1 MLSLLTD
8 DVIGAITRSPS
19 LLLITVG
26 NDLRGDDGVGPY
38 IAENLSPSRGD
49 FFLIDAGGQPESILD
64 SAEATGAREV
74 IIIDAAD
81 FGGLPGEA
89 RLFGIDAI
97 PETTMSTHIFPLPV
111 IARLMEKDMGCRV
124 RFLGIQAAT
133 FAFGAPLSEA
143 VKKTADELLALRG

>member
-1 MLSLLTD
+1 MLTD
-8 DVIGAITRSPS
+8 DVIDAITQPPS

-38 IAENLSPSRGD
+38 IAKNLSPAGRD
-49 FFLIDAGGQPESILD
+49 FFLIDAGERPENILD
-64 SAEATGAREV
+64 SAVATGAREV

-81 FGGLPGEA
+81 FGGSPGEA

-97 PETTMSTHIFPLPV
+97 PETTLSTHTFPLPV
-111 IARLMEKDMGCRV
+111 IARLMEKDMRCTV
-124 RFLGIQAAT
+124 RFLAIQAVT

-143 VKKTADELLALRG
+143 VKETADELVAVRG